1 LGSQAR
7 LLGEVWGRHYPRVLP
22 ISSSAARTPT
32 RLPHTDY
39 STGRRRIHS
48 CRLYIMKFRLEPSVD
63 KVHKWVGVF
72 TDPITKDERR
82 VSFGAKGYE
91 DYTQHHDRLRR
102 ANYLSRH
109 RTRENWNNPMSA
121 GALSRWI
128 LWNTQDLQRNVS
140 QFRRR
145 FNLD

>member
-1 LGSQAR
+1 
-7 LLGEVWGRHYPRVLP
+7 
-22 ISSSAARTPT
+22 
-32 RLPHTDY
+32 
-39 STGRRRIHS
+39 
-48 CRLYIMKFRLEPSVD
+48 MKFRLEPSVD

-128 LWNTQDLQRNVS
+128 LWGDSTSIQTNV
-140 QFRRR
+140 RR
-145 FNLD
+145 FKQRFSLD